1 MRLTLELRVTT
12 VQNRQ
17 HRNAHVRLC
26 KRVNDANDASAW
38 ERQFDLDMKPVELA
52 NNVPAPP
59 PAPLPAAGITI
70 ADRASVE
77 NELQQAGGGA
87 QRAGRSML
95 AAAAGLLQAP
105 DPEIARML
113 GHAVERPNKVAIVGA
128 PGTGKSYSMS
138 HIVDSLMPPD
148 LVNLDNGA
156 QLVVTEAHARSARDA
171 DMDAA
176 PDVLIYCPDIAL
188 PDLSPVPDGEVN
200 HPNFNPFEE
209 HLLFPHGEGGSRS
222 AVPINAIPTSFD
234 DEEPCFIIR
243 VRLVSPTDAIQAVRE
258 GIACRKEEIEEE
270 RKLDEEARP
279 LELQDDLQDDGGEGA
294 APGELDAEKI
304 ASKKVN
310 M

>member
-1 MRLTLELRVTT
+1 
-12 VQNRQ
+12 
-17 HRNAHVRLC
+17 
-26 KRVNDANDASAW
+26 
-38 ERQFDLDMKPVELA
+38 MKPVELA

-59 PAPLPAAGITI
+59 PAPLPAAGTI

-95 AAAAGLLQAP
+95 AATAGLLQAP

-113 GHAVERPNKVAIVGA
+113 GHAVERPNKVVIVGA
-128 PGTGKSYSMS
+128 PGAGKSYSMS
-138 HIVDSLMPPD
+138 YIVDSLMPPD

-176 PDVLIYCPDIAL
+176 PDVLIYSPDIAL
-188 PDLSPVPDGEVN
+188 PDLSPVQFP
-200 HPNFNPFEE
+200 HIYFNPFEDS
-209 HLLFPHGEGGSRS
+209 LLFPHGEGGSRS

-234 DEEPCFIIR
+234 DEEPRFIIR

-258 GIACRKEEIEEE
+258 GMACRQGEIEEQ
-270 RKLDEEARP
+270 RRLEAEA
-279 LELQDDLQDDGGEGA
+279 LEHGEA
-294 APGELDAEKI
+294 APPEID
-304 ASKKVN
+304 SKKEDI